1 MIYVALGSNW
11 GDRLGYLIRAIEEIS
26 NIAEIKA
33 ISTVYESEAWGYTNQ
48 QKFLNLVIKVKTN
61 LEPHR
66 FLLNLRRIERI
77 VGRKERFKWGPR
89 EIDIDI
95 LLWGDRVINSKMLWI
110 PHPYLTERDFFLYPL
125 LEIDQDLRN
134 PLNGKPLK
142 EYKVKNTL
150 RPFCSIIN
158 FKYGKSV
165 NR

>member
-1 MIYVALGSNW
+1 MIYVALGSNL

-26 NIAEIKA
+26 NVAEIKA
-33 ISTVYESEAWGYTNQ
+33 ISTVYESEAWGFTNQ

-142 EYKVKNTL
+142 EYKVENTL

-158 FKYGKSV
+158 F
-165 NR
+165 